1 MISMKESRNWELKDV
16 RAVFSDIDGTL
27 LDSEERL
34 TSENL
39 NMIQEIVHRGILMVF
54 ASGRSTRSIRK
65 LFNGLDERNFNAIA
79 FNGSEVTLRGEVI
92 SRTTLDSAT
101 ASQIV
106 RVVSEVNIH
115 IHAYVDGELVFS
127 ELTPAAERYA
137 LHTGLEPVIVG
148 DLAGYLQENPP
159 IKLVVLSE
167 SDNLSALKEKLTG
180 QFSGVSFTRS
190 GGIYLDITR
199 SNVDKGRGLI
209 EICKREGIAPENT
222 VAFGDSDNDIEMLKA
237 AGLSVA
243 MSNGSEEVRRVAT
256 AKTASNDENGFSKIM
271 TKLLQNLTPL
281 L

>member
-1 MISMKESRNWELKDV
+1 MISMKEKRDLKDV
-16 RAVFSDIDGTL
+16 RAVFTDIDGTL

-34 TSENL
+34 SGENL
-39 NMIQEIVHRGILMVF
+39 KAIQEVVNRGILMVF
-54 ASGRSTRSIRK
+54 ASGRSTRSIRN
-65 LFNGLDERNFNAIA
+65 LFTGLDERNFNAIA
-79 FNGSEVTLRGEVI
+79 FNGSEVTLRGEVV
-92 SRTTLDSAT
+92 SRTMLDSAT

-106 RVVSEVNIH
+106 RTVSEINIH

-127 ELTPAAERYA
+127 RMTPTAEKYA
-137 LHTGLEPVIVG
+137 IHTGLEPIIAG
-148 DLAGYLQENPP
+148 DLAGYLQEHPP

-167 SDNLSALKEKLTG
+167 SDYLPSLKEKLTG
-180 QFSGVSFTRS
+180 QFAGVSFTRS
-190 GGIYLDITR
+190 GGIYLDITC

-256 AKTASNDENGFSKIM
+256 AKTASNDENGFSKMIR
-271 TKLLQNLTPL
+271 KLLRNLTP
-281 L
+281 